1 MRKDNVQTARRTKI
15 QKAEKDDSLLFLWI
29 KFDLSVCW
37 GRHTA
42 AAARYAIS
50 LSFHKEMAK
59 EKERGAS
66 PFEPRAA
73 EPRNG
78 SRLRWLRY
86 RFAKA
91 ALKGMIQPRLL
102 HLEVSDLKMG
112 GVGCKFLFGR

>member
-1 MRKDNVQTARRTKI
+1 
-15 QKAEKDDSLLFLWI
+15 
-29 KFDLSVCW
+29 
-37 GRHTA
+37 
-42 AAARYAIS
+42 
-50 LSFHKEMAK
+50 MAK
-59 EKERGAS
+59 ENTVRGLA
-66 PFEPRAA
+66 PLQPRAA

-78 SRLRWLRY
+78 SRLRWLRF